1 MSYRLPGRASFTCV
15 RMQGEII
22 LQCFF
27 LLELQFLCKLR
38 SIKSMSDSPDFQT
51 SKDSPQES
59 PVCKPTKW
67 FLWRAIAM
75 LVMFSVFAV
84 LFLQDG
90 IWGYRDKNLQFFVHA
105 NFKKAGIEF
114 QQMDGEDSEGEF
126 SEEKWETH
134 AVAQKCQ
141 FPDDAEAIMPKDANL
156 AMPWPESLV
165 NGYAVM
171 DEKGGQNGAI
181 KLWEEYAKSRK
192 WDAEPAE
199 HPMEAHK
206 IREQFIAAGVAGL
219 LIAVTLFFLIRTMRR
234 SIKADDEA
242 LYTQD
247 GRRIAY
253 SDMVRID
260 KRKWDTK
267 GLALVYFSDGGD
279 EKKAKIDGMVYG
291 QFKAEDGAP
300 AERLFAYV
308 MDRFKGE
315 VIEYIEEE
323 EEAEN
328 ENSKDE
334 AENN

>member
-1 MSYRLPGRASFTCV
+1 
-15 RMQGEII
+15 
-22 LQCFF
+22 
-27 LLELQFLCKLR
+27 
-38 SIKSMSDSPDFQT
+38 MSDST
-51 SKDSPQES
+51 DSNTPENSQVPPQAGS
-59 PVCKPTKW
+59 QAGSQDAPICKPTKW

-90 IWGYRDKNLQFFVHA
+90 IWGYRDKNLQFFVHG

-114 QQMDGEDSEGEF
+114 QQMDGEDVF
-126 SEEKWETH
+126 SEEKWKTH
-134 AVAQKCQ
+134 AAAKKCQ
-141 FPDDAEAIMPKDANL
+141 FPDDAEAMMPKDANL
-156 AMPWPESLV
+156 AMPWPEVLV
-165 NGYAVM
+165 NGYAIM
-171 DEKGGQNGAI
+171 DDKGGQNGAI

-192 WDAEPAE
+192 WDAEPAD
-199 HPMEAHK
+199 HPMVPGK

-219 LIAVTLFFLIRTMRR
+219 LIAATLFFLIRTMRR

-267 GLALVYFSDGGD
+267 GLALVYYSDGGE

-291 QFKAEDGAP
+291 QFKEEDSAP
-300 AERLFAYV
+300 AEKLFAYV

-315 VIEYIEEE
+315 VIEYIDEEE
-323 EEAEN
+323 EEEN
-328 ENSKDE
+328 DNSEDEVEN
-334 AENN
+334 